1 MPKSPSNHQ
10 GSSQETPDLEQL
22 DKDFNAIQHTLSQM
36 SASHVWVL
44 LCTCIVRYCQANRI
58 HFLSLI
64 AALRDLWGM
73 LEAGEERGTG
83 GSEATEDSPT
93 VH

>member
-1 MPKSPSNHQ
+1 MSKSPSNHQ

-44 LCTCIVRYCQANRI
+44 LCTCIVRYCQANQI
-58 HFLSLI
+58 HLLSLI
-64 AALRDLWGM
+64 AALRDLWVM
-73 LEAGEERGTG
+73 LEQHEKDNKTAPKQKQ
-83 GSEATEDSPT
+83 DKV